1 MSQLNQP
8 PSGGVSEANRTG
20 RLAAYSN
27 FVIKNRWWV
36 ILFSLM
42 MMLGLTSGAQ
52 YIGFD
57 NDYRVF
63 FSDQNPHLKAFDSQ
77 QKTYTK
83 NDNILFVITPQHGE
97 VFAPD
102 VLAAVEEATREAW
115 MLPFALRVDSVTN
128 FQYSRAEGDDLI
140 VEDLVSNPIGM
151 SAAELAEVKRVALSE
166 PFIVGQLLSSD
177 ADVTAVNVT
186 FQMPQ
191 ASLEEVPEAVE
202 AIRALK
208 VNIEEAYPVEVRLS
222 GVVMLSNAFFESSM
236 QDMASLIPL
245 MYLVII
251 VTMMALLRSFG
262 ATFATVLVILFSML
276 TAMGAAGWAGIKL
289 TPPSSAATTIIMTL
303 AVADSIHFLVTMFS
317 GMRKGMSRQ
326 DAIRYSLRLNYGPI
340 FLTSLTTAVGFL
352 SMNFSDTPP
361 FHDLGNITAFGVVM
375 AFVFSTSLLPAL
387 MAVLPV
393 KVKTSESRFGLWMEA
408 CGEFVI
414 RRRRAVFAVSA
425 LVAVGLV
432 AAIPLNTFDDDFVGY
447 FDESVQ
453 FRTDTDYVNENL
465 TGIYQIQYSLPAGE
479 DYGVSNPLFLQ
490 DTERFVEWFRS
501 QPEVVHVNSFTD
513 TFKRINK
520 NMHGDDDVFYRLP
533 EDKELAA
540 QYLLLYELSLPEG
553 LDLNNQ
559 MDIGKSATQVIVT
572 LRDMPS
578 SKLAEVSERGERWL
592 QANTNMTSYGV
603 GPAVMFAHIS
613 ETNMRSML
621 LGTFIAILVISLLIT
636 FALRNVRLGVL
647 SLVPNLLPLGAA
659 FGAWGLLVGEV
670 NVAVTM
676 VTGMALG
683 IVVDDSVHFLSKYL
697 RARREEGL
705 DREGAVRYAFSSVG
719 VAIIVTS
726 IILVAGFLILAQS
739 SFGMNSDMGLLT
751 AITIVVALFA
761 DFLLL
766 PILLIKLDAK
776 QYASAGSTLSSAS
789 RSDISHG
796 QVEELNDGNGPVT
809 PVKPASDLETNYV

>member
-1 MSQLNQP
+1 MSQNTEGP
-8 PSGGVSEANRTG
+8 VSNEDIGPLT
-20 RLAAYSN
+20 AYAN
-27 FVIKNRWWV
+27 FVIRQRWWLIVFTVVAALVV
-36 ILFSLM
+36 I
-42 MMLGLTSGAQ
+42 SGARF
-52 YIGFD
+52 IGFD

-63 FSDQNPHLKAFDSQ
+63 FSDQNPHLQAFDQQ

-83 NDNILFVITPQHGE
+83 NDNILFVITPMHGD

-102 VLAAVEEATREAW
+102 VLSAVEEATRQAW
-115 MLPFALRVDSVTN
+115 LLPYALRVDSVTN
-128 FQYSRAEGDDLI
+128 FQYSQATEDDL
-140 VEDLVSNPIGM
+140 VVADLVSNPASL
-151 SAAELAEVKRVALSE
+151 SASELSKIKRVALSE
-166 PFIVGQLLSSD
+166 PFIVNQLLSEN
-177 ADVTAVNVT
+177 ADVTAVNIT

-191 ASLEEVPEAVE
+191 ASLDEVPAAVE
-202 AIRALK
+202 AVRALK
-208 VNIEEAYPVEVRLS
+208 TEIESAYPVTVHLS

-251 VTMMALLRSFG
+251 ITMMLLLRSFG

-276 TAMGAAGWAGIKL
+276 TAMGAAGWAGLKL

-317 GMRKGMSRQ
+317 GIRKGMSRH
-326 DAIRYSLRLNYGPI
+326 DAIRYSMRLNFGPI

-375 AFVFSTSLLPAL
+375 AFIFSISFLPAL

-393 KVKTSESRFGLWMEA
+393 KAQMSESRVGKWMDA
-408 CGEFVI
+408 CGDFVI
-414 RRRRAVFAVSA
+414 RRRRVVFAVSA
-425 LVAVGLV
+425 LIAIGLV
-432 AAIPLNTFDDDFVGY
+432 AAVPLNQFDDDFVGY

-479 DYGVSNPLFLQ
+479 DYGVSNPAFLR
-490 DTERFVEWFRS
+490 DTQNFVEWFRS

-520 NMHGDDDVFYRLP
+520 NMHGDNDAFYRLP

-572 LRDMPS
+572 LKDMPS
-578 SKLAEVSERGERWL
+578 SKLAAVSARGEAWL
-592 QANTNMTSYGV
+592 KQNTAMESYGV

-636 FALRNVRLGVL
+636 LALRNVRLGVL
-647 SLVPNLLPLGAA
+647 SLIPNLLPLGAA

-697 RARREEGL
+697 RARREQGL

-739 SFGMNSDMGLLT
+739 SFGMNADMGLLT

-776 QYASAGSTLSSAS
+776 EYKLPESKQVTLPNTSTDTANAKQENSYA
-789 RSDISHG
+789 
-796 QVEELNDGNGPVT
+796 
-809 PVKPASDLETNYV
+809 